1 MSRNV
6 GDETTNGRDRTTV
19 LEWGFPYL
27 LKGINYENET
37 ND

>member
-19 LEWGFPYL
+19 LEWEFPYL
-27 LKGINYENET
+27 L
-37 ND
+37 